1 MGPSEWAEPYKWL
14 PRKGKGGSIILFPYE
29 YQVSNLLRVMLNLI
43 DKSLRS
49 VVGVWP
55 KCAINMLGVLA
66 FTITQATADFGPQ
79 RIISSNATEVIDA
92 FPADMDGDGDIDVL
106 AA

>member
-1 MGPSEWAEPYKWL
+1 MKV
-14 PRKGKGGSIILFPYE
+14 
-29 YQVSNLLRVMLNLI
+29 YQFINKMLKNIEKLLRKAVSAWSN
-43 DKSLRS
+43 
-49 VVGVWP
+49 
-55 KCAINMLGVLA
+55 CAIKPLGLLV

>member
-1 MGPSEWAEPYKWL
+1 
-14 PRKGKGGSIILFPYE
+14 
-29 YQVSNLLRVMLNLI
+29 MLNRPEEI
-43 DKSLRS
+43 LRS
-49 VVGVWP
+49 AVGVWP
-55 KCAINMLGVLA
+55 KCATNMFGVLV

-106 AA
+106 AAKPGSPFGGAASSFIVIMEMAVLRSSIINFLGVQRLL